1 MATRSF
7 ICKSLPNNTIVGVYC
22 HYDGYPSGVGATLTT
37 HYATDERV
45 TALLNLGSISQ
56 LEPRLVPDL
65 GDTHTFDNPAKNVTV
80 AYHRDRGEAMST
92 TTFPS
97 IHELVEDV
105 TNQLGV
111 EFVYIWDSNEW
122 VTMDLTLN
130 ADFSSNC
137 AAVDRLKPTVS
148 VMTTSRG

>member
-1 MATRSF
+1 MSTRSF

-22 HYDGYPSGVGATLTT
+22 HFDGYPSGVGATLST

-56 LEPRLVPDL
+56 LQPRLVPDL

-97 IHELVEDV
+97 LDVMVEDV
-105 TNQLGV
+105 ANQLGV

-130 ADFSSNC
+130 SDLSFE
-137 AAVDRLKPTVS
+137 TVQS
-148 VMTTSRG
+148 D

>member
-1 MATRSF
+1 MSTRSF

-56 LEPRLVPDL
+56 LHPRLVPDL

-80 AYHRDRGEAMST
+80 AYHRDRGEALST

-97 IHELVEDV
+97 LDVMVENV
-105 TNQLGV
+105 AHQLGV

-130 ADFSSNC
+130 SDLSFE
-137 AAVDRLKPTVS
+137 TVQS
-148 VMTTSRG
+148 D

>member
-1 MATRSF
+1 MSTRSF

-22 HYDGYPSGVGATLTT
+22 HYDGYPKGVGETLANHYTTT
-37 HYATDERV
+37 HRVDE
-45 TALLNLGSISQ
+45 LLSLGKISI
-56 LEPRLVPDL
+56 LAPLLRPAPREA
-65 GDTHTFDNPAKNVTV
+65 HTFDNPAKNVTV
-80 AYHRDRGEAMST
+80 AYHRDRGEAMCT
-92 TTFPS
+92 TTFPP

>member
-1 MATRSF
+1 MSTRSF

-22 HYDGYPSGVGATLTT
+22 HFDGYPSGVGATLTT

-56 LEPRLVPDL
+56 LHPRLVPDL

-97 IHELVEDV
+97 LDVMVEDV
-105 TNQLGV
+105 ANQLGV

-130 ADFSSNC
+130 SDLSFE
-137 AAVDRLKPTVS
+137 TVQS
-148 VMTTSRG
+148 D

>member
-56 LEPRLVPDL
+56 LHPRLVPDL

-97 IHELVEDV
+97 LDVMVENV
-105 TNQLGV
+105 AHQLGV

-130 ADFSSNC
+130 SDLSFETAQSN
-137 AAVDRLKPTVS
+137 
-148 VMTTSRG
+148 

>member
-22 HYDGYPSGVGATLTT
+22 HFDGYPSGVGATLTT
-37 HYATDERV
+37 HYTTDERV
-45 TALLNLGSISQ
+45 TALLSLGSISQ
-56 LEPRLVPDL
+56 LHPRLVPDV
-65 GDTHTFDNPAKNVTV
+65 GDTHTFEKPAKNVTV
-80 AYHRDRGEAMST
+80 AYHRDRGDDMCT

-97 IHELVEDV
+97 LDVMVEDV
-105 TNQLGV
+105 ANQLGV

-130 ADFSSNC
+130 SDLSFETAQSN
-137 AAVDRLKPTVS
+137 
-148 VMTTSRG
+148 

>member
-22 HYDGYPSGVGATLTT
+22 HYDGYPNGVGATLTT

-45 TALLNLGSISQ
+45 KALLNLGSISQ
-56 LEPRLVPDL
+56 LHPRLVPDL
-65 GDTHTFDNPAKNVTV
+65 GDTHTFEKPAKNVTV
-80 AYHRDRGEAMST
+80 AYHRDRGEALST

-97 IHELVEDV
+97 LDMMVENV
-105 TNQLGV
+105 AHQLGV

-130 ADFSSNC
+130 SDLSFETAQSN
-137 AAVDRLKPTVS
+137 
-148 VMTTSRG
+148 

>member
-1 MATRSF
+1 MSTRSF

-22 HYDGYPSGVGATLTT
+22 HYDGYPKGVGRTLAN
-37 HYATDERV
+37 HYTTDERV
-45 TALLNLGSISQ
+45 EALLSLGSISQ
-56 LEPRLVPDL
+56 LHPRLVPDL
-65 GDTHTFDNPAKNVTV
+65 GDTHTFEKPAKNVTV

-97 IHELVEDV
+97 LDVMVENV
-105 TNQLGV
+105 AHQLGV

-130 ADFSSNC
+130 SDLSFETAQSN
-137 AAVDRLKPTVS
+137 
-148 VMTTSRG
+148 

>member
-7 ICKSLPNNTIVGVYC
+7 ICKSLPNNAIVGVYC

-80 AYHRDRGEAMST
+80 AYHRDRGEGICT
-92 TTFPS
+92 ITFPS
-97 IHELVEDV
+97 LDVMVENV
-105 TNQLGV
+105 AHQLGV

-130 ADFSSNC
+130 SDLSFE
-137 AAVDRLKPTVS
+137 TVQS
-148 VMTTSRG
+148 D

>member
-56 LEPRLVPDL
+56 LHPRLVPNL

-97 IHELVEDV
+97 LDVMVENV
-105 TNQLGV
+105 AHQLGV

-130 ADFSSNC
+130 SDLSFETAQSS
-137 AAVDRLKPTVS
+137 
-148 VMTTSRG
+148 

>member
-22 HYDGYPSGVGATLTT
+22 HFDGYPSGVGATLAN
-37 HYATDERV
+37 HYTTDERV
-45 TALLNLGSISQ
+45 TALLSLGSISQ
-56 LEPRLVPDL
+56 LHPRLVPNL

-97 IHELVEDV
+97 LDVMVENV
-105 TNQLGV
+105 AHQLGV

-130 ADFSSNC
+130 SDLSFETAQSS
-137 AAVDRLKPTVS
+137 
-148 VMTTSRG
+148 

>member
-22 HYDGYPSGVGATLTT
+22 HFDGYPSGVGATLTT

-56 LEPRLVPDL
+56 LHPRLVPDL

-97 IHELVEDV
+97 LDVMVENV
-105 TNQLGV
+105 AHQLGV

-130 ADFSSNC
+130 SDLSFE
-137 AAVDRLKPTVS
+137 TVQS
-148 VMTTSRG
+148 D

>member
-1 MATRSF
+1 MSTRSF
-7 ICKSLPNNTIVGVYC
+7 ICKPLPNNTIVGVYC
-22 HYDGYPSGVGATLTT
+22 HYDGYPSGVGATLST

-56 LEPRLVPDL
+56 LHPRLVPDL
-65 GDTHTFDNPAKNVTV
+65 GDTHTFDNPAKNVTI

-97 IHELVEDV
+97 LGVMVTDV
-105 TNQLGV
+105 AGQLGV
-111 EFVYIWDSNEW
+111 DFVYIWNSNEW

-130 ADFSSNC
+130 SDLSFE
-137 AAVDRLKPTVS
+137 TVPS
-148 VMTTSRG
+148 D